1 MSGNRPYIRPAIKA
15 RARELR
21 QPQTP
26 AEAKLW
32 ACLRDRQTGGFKF
45 RRQHPIDRFIVDFY
59 CPACRLV
66 IEIDGDTHAEQVEYD
81 QARTGWL
88 NEQGYHVIR
97 FSNRDV
103 VRHLEGA
110 IEVILEECQRLSSPS
125 PQPSPLR
132 GEGEEGRR

>member
-1 MSGNRPYIRPAIKA
+1 MSETRHHINPPILTH
-15 RARELR
+15 ARELR

-32 ACLRDRQTGGFKF
+32 ACLSSRQVGGFKF

-81 QARTGWL
+81 QARTSWL
-88 NEQGYHVIR
+88 SEQGYHVIR
-97 FSNRDV
+97 FSNREV
-103 VRHLEGA
+103 VQHLDEV
-110 IEVILEECQRLSSPS
+110 IEVILGECQGLISPA
-125 PQPSPLR
+125 PQPSPHM
-132 GEGEEGRR
+132 GEKAERPT